1 LTIEL
6 NETFNIMD
14 FQLTEEQ
21 LAFQD
26 SVRGLAQR
34 HLAEGAL
41 ERAHSSGFPVDIAKF
56 FAKHG
61 LMGITLPEEDGG
73 QGGSLMDAVIAIEQV
88 ALVCPRSA
96 DVLQAGNFGP
106 LRTFAEYATPD
117 QKKRYL
123 SKLLKGEMVIALGM
137 TEADAGSAV
146 TDLATTA
153 TPDGKGYRVTGGKVF
168 TSNSPD
174 AGLFLVYVRF
184 GKGIDG
190 IGSVLMDRAMDGFTI
205 GKPSK
210 YMNGEDWGAL
220 YFDNVYIPPENLLL
234 GPGGFK
240 KQIAGFNAERIGNT
254 ARSLAVGQ
262 FAFEL
267 AREHARNRKQFGR
280 ALCEFQGIQWKFA
293 DMQVQIDAG
302 RLLLYRAAVNADRGL
317 PGAQDV
323 AIAKAFCNK
332 AGFDLCNEA
341 MQIMGGTG
349 YSQESLVEY
358 CFRKSRGW
366 QIAGGSTEMMK
377 NRIAEGVFGRRF
389 PQRPPK
395 STDA

>member
-1 LTIEL
+1 
-6 NETFNIMD
+6 MD

-21 LAFQD
+21 LAFQN

-34 HLAEGAL
+34 HLAERAL
-41 ERAHSSGFPVDIAKF
+41 ERAHHSGFPIDIAKF
-56 FAKHG
+56 FAENG
-61 LMGITLPEEDGG
+61 LMGITLPEKDGG

-88 ALVCPRSA
+88 AMICPRSA
-96 DVLQAGNFGP
+96 DVLQSGNFGP
-106 LRTFAEYATPD
+106 LRTFAEYATPN
-117 QKKRYL
+117 QKERYL
-123 SKLLKGEMVIALGM
+123 GKLLKGEIVIALGM

-146 TDLATTA
+146 TDLATAA
-153 TPDGKGYRVTGGKVF
+153 TKDGDGYRVNGGKIF
-168 TSNSPD
+168 TSNSPVAD
-174 AGLFLVYVRF
+174 LFLVYVRF

-190 IGSVLMDRAMDGFTI
+190 IGSVLMDRSMDGFSI
-205 GKPSK
+205 GKSSK

-240 KQIAGFNAERIGNT
+240 KQIIGFNAERIGNT

-267 AREHARNRKQFGR
+267 AREHVQNRKQFGR
-280 ALCEFQGIQWKFA
+280 PLCEFQGIQWKFA
-293 DMQVQIDAG
+293 DMQVMIDAG

-341 MQIMGGTG
+341 MQVMGGTG

-358 CFRKSRGW
+358 CFRKTRGW

-389 PQRPPK
+389 PQRPP
-395 STDA
+395 SPASS